1 MSQLINRHLLKKFI
15 KWPSGDQVQDVF
27 HGFERTRHFPKVIG
41 ALDGTHIPIKT
52 PKKDG
57 EVYINRKKFHS
68 INVAAVCDHQMMFTF
83 VCVGWPGSTH
93 DSRVFKN
100 TKLGIACENI
110 EKRKDFFPEKC
121 HILADSA
128 YELNE
133 FVMTPFKDNG
143 ALTKLEKDYN
153 FYHSST
159 RMKIENAFAYL
170 KGRFRRLKY
179 IDMHDPQRLVE
190 FITSCFVMHNICLL
204 NSDTVEEYLNDGE
217 IEEPPA
223 QEIEADRDADVT
235 AVAKRRAISG
245 LLSVFN

>member
-1 MSQLINRHLLKKFI
+1 MLIFIYYCGTQDPLIRIADIFGTCETSVFDIIGKVSQLINRDLLKKFI

-41 ALDGTHIPIKT
+41 ALDGTHNPIKT

-83 VCVGWPGSTH
+83 VCVGWPVSGH
-93 DSRVFKN
+93 
-100 TKLGIACENI
+100 
-110 EKRKDFFPEKC
+110 
-121 HILADSA
+121 DSA

-133 FVMTPFKDNG
+133 FLMTPFKDNG
-143 ALTKLEKDYN
+143 ALTKP
-153 FYHSST
+153 T

-179 IDMHDPQRLVE
+179 IDMHEPQRLVE

-235 AVAKRRAISG
+235 AVAKRRAISV
-245 LLSVFN
+245 LLCLFN